1 MAIPFLNNIDLSD
14 NQLLNAK
21 LQITGTAPAA
31 EQGQIYFNS
40 AAGFLK
46 PRVYDG
52 AAWLN
57 ILDTTS
63 VISGT
68 YVSSTVTS
76 NVDLTL
82 DLSAVDG
89 TSTAASR
96 FLTKDNE
103 WATIPFGDIT
113 AVLAGTYINV
123 DNSTGPEPT
132 INHDLTTRTDTA
144 SAASPGSAGT
154 FTTVDSVT
162 TNTTGHITALN
173 LKTITLPTSDNYV
186 SWTLDGD
193 SGTPQTI
200 SSGNTALFTGGTKI
214 TTSVAATD
222 VLTITHDA
230 QAQTDTTS
238 TAAPGYLGTFT
249 AIDTVSRDSTGHVTG
264 VNVKTITIP
273 ASDDTTY
280 DLTTAPTGTA
290 VRLTGSDSTND
301 DVTISGTAG
310 RTAMSRISASE
321 LRVDLT
327 DDVTIIN
334 DLTVGNNVTLT
345 GGDLDV
351 TGTGS
356 FTGEVTVP
364 TATTGTS
371 APNLA
376 QVELLVAG
384 VGVFQGSYNAA
395 TNTPAL
401 EGASNVALDQGDYFV
416 VSVSGTF
423 LGEAL
428 EPGDFIFANNAIA
441 ANSTPALSNYTVVQA
456 DDNIAGAG
464 ATDGATQKGVAG
476 FDSAT
481 FDVSANGWV
490 QLKPLANPYG
500 ASVTLTSGVDAG
512 GETTFTVDV
521 TALFGATASAANC
534 KAEVLR
540 ASDLVTVYPE
550 VSRNGTGDILFKF
563 VPVVADSAFKA
574 LITIV

>member
-1 MAIPFLNNIDLSD
+1 MAINFLNTVDLNQ
-14 NQLLNAK
+14 NQLNNASIQNLATDPAAGVLGQLIYNTTANTLK
-21 LQITGTAPAA
+21 VCTAAQAGATNAVYSEVGGGVETITWNNGTYSSWAITGTAANP
-31 EQGQIYFNS
+31 
-40 AAGFLK
+40 
-46 PRVYDG
+46 V
-52 AAWLN
+52 
-57 ILDTTS
+57 
-63 VISGT
+63 V
-68 YVSSTVTS
+68 VT
-76 NVDLTL
+76 

-89 TSTAASR
+89 TSVLGTR
-96 FLTKDNE
+96 FLSKDNT
-103 WATIPFGDIT
+103 WDVP
-113 AVLAGTYINV
+113 
-123 DNSTGPEPT
+123 
-132 INHDLTTRTDTA
+132 
-144 SAASPGSAGT
+144 
-154 FTTVDSVT
+154 
-162 TNTTGHITALN
+162 
-173 LKTITLPTSDNYV
+173 TLP
-186 SWTLDGD
+186 
-193 SGTPQTI
+193 
-200 SSGNTALFTGGTKI
+200 
-214 TTSVAATD
+214 
-222 VLTITHDA
+222 
-230 QAQTDTTS
+230 
-238 TAAPGYLGTFT
+238 
-249 AIDTVSRDSTGHVTG
+249 
-264 VNVKTITIP
+264 
-273 ASDDTTY
+273 DTTY

-290 VRLTGSDSTND
+290 VRLTDSASASD

-310 RTAMSRISASE
+310 RTAMSRINASE

-334 DLTVGNNVTLT
+334 DLTVGNDLTLT
-345 GGDLDV
+345 GGNLDV

-384 VGVFQGSYNAA
+384 VGVFQGSYNAS
-395 TNTPAL
+395 TEPGVPIIS
-401 EGASNVALDQGDYFV
+401 GASNIALDQGDYFV
-416 VSVSGTF
+416 VSVAGSL
-423 LGEAL
+423 LGQAL
-428 EPGDFIFANNAIA
+428 EPGDFIFADGAIA
-441 ANSTPALSNYTVVQA
+441 AGSSPAAGDYTFVIA
-456 DDNIAGAG
+456 DANIAGAG

-500 ASVTLTSGVDAG
+500 TSVTLTSGADAG

-540 ASDLVTVYPE
+540 VSDLVTVYPE

>member
-1 MAIPFLNNIDLSD
+1 MAINFLNTVDLNQ
-14 NQLLNAK
+14 NQLDHARIVNEA
-21 LQITGTAPAA
+21 G
-31 EQGQIYFNS
+31 NV
-40 AAGFLK
+40 AAGTGVAGQLYF
-46 PRVYDG
+46 
-52 AAWLN
+52 
-57 ILDTTS
+57 DTTADAGVGVLKVWTDQWVEVGGGVES
-63 VISGT
+63 LTNTSGT
-68 YVSSTVTS
+68 YVAFGTDNVSATGAVTLGT
-76 NVDLTL
+76 VDLT
-82 DLSAVDG
+82 AVDG
-89 TSTAASR
+89 TSVLATR
-96 FLTKDNE
+96 FLSKDNT
-103 WATIPFGDIT
+103 WDVPAF
-113 AVLAGTYINV
+113 
-123 DNSTGPEPT
+123 
-132 INHDLTTRTDTA
+132 
-144 SAASPGSAGT
+144 
-154 FTTVDSVT
+154 
-162 TNTTGHITALN
+162 
-173 LKTITLPTSDNYV
+173 DNY
-186 SWTLDGD
+186 SGWILDGD
-193 SGTPQTI
+193 SGIAQTI

-214 TTSVAATD
+214 TTAVAATD

-280 DLTTAPTGTA
+280 DLTTALTGTA
-290 VRLTGSDSTND
+290 VRLTDGVTPD

-321 LRVDLT
+321 LRVNLT

-334 DLTVGNNVTLT
+334 DLTVGNDLTLT
-345 GGDLDV
+345 GGNLDV

-464 ATDGATQKGVAG
+464 ATDGATQKGVSG
-476 FDSAT
+476 FDSENFT
-481 FDVSANGWV
+481 VSSNGWV

-500 ASVTLTSGVDAG
+500 TSVTLTSGVDAG

-540 ASDLVTVYPE
+540 VSDLGTVYPE